1 MPVRAFRLTARG
13 PRALIV
19 MVWAVAVAMPR
30 AQTPAAADILRKAG
44 EYLADYEKQFAAV
57 VSEEHYEQTTTRRNG
72 VFINARR
79 RELKSDVILISSAEA
94 SWLTFRD
101 VFEVDGRSVRD
112 RDQRLQKLFLET
124 PSQAMVQAKRIMN
137 ESARYNVG
145 SLQRNVNVPTM
156 ALTYLRLDHQAR
168 SAFTMGG
175 GEKISGTGTRVF
187 SFKEHAAP
195 TVIRSGSQDLPAAG
209 RFWIDPATG
218 RVVKSE
224 LTVQGAISKTRISVT
239 YASQP
244 KLSIWVP
251 VDMQESYAL
260 VMNNETIGGHAKY
273 SNFRQFKVTVTEA
286 IK

>member
-19 MVWAVAVAMPR
+19 MVWVAAAAMPR
-30 AQTPAAADILRKAG
+30 AQAPAAADILRKAA

-137 ESARYNVG
+137 ESARYNLG

-175 GEKISGTGTRVF
+175 GERISRTDTRVF

-195 TVIRSGSQDLPAAG
+195 TVIRSGSQDLPATG
-209 RFWIDPATG
+209 KFWIDPAAG